1 MYKILF
7 ILLSIFSA
15 TSYAFPQAKIESVT
29 FRGNSFFSS
38 NELLNSMVL
47 RKEKDFDSVQFRYD
61 QISIREK
68 YKSAGFLYAQI
79 DSSSVDYNSDSS
91 FAGLIIYVDEGER
104 VTIGEIEI
112 TGNRVLS
119 REQVLKRFE
128 TGAGEV
134 LSENT
139 LNNDIRE
146 ILQYYESLGM
156 PFAKAE
162 IKDISVYKAA
172 GKDRLKVSIE
182 INENSLVSIDEV
194 KIRGNDDT
202 KDHVITRELKLD
214 KSKPVTVESLRDMK
228 LRLEKLD
235 IFERVEDP
243 KIYRIRNK
251 DRSGLL
257 IEVKEG
263 NTNTFDGIIGYIP
276 PATDDEKG
284 YFTGLI
290 NLSFRNLFG
299 TGRKIEAKW
308 EQEVRETQEL
318 EFRYFEPY
326 LFSFPF
332 NVYAGFLQRIQD
344 STYTRRKFD
353 LKADYTFSNRFTV
366 SALGGYERVIP
377 ADVQNVVF
385 RIADSRTLISGL
397 ELRYDNRDNV
407 YIPTSGG
414 LYRTSYSY
422 GSKKIFNLSELQQL
436 GYRADYSIQRYTAE
450 ADVYLSFFKRQ
461 SNLIK
466 VFGGEVRSDK
476 LEDSDFFRVG
486 GNRTIRGYREEQ
498 FLASRVAY
506 SNIEFRYALSRRS
519 FAFGFYDFGYIFRP
533 EDTLNNF
540 PEQNEFLY
548 GYGIGLRMET
558 ALGLI
563 GVSYALGKG
572 DTFLDGKIHFGL
584 VNDF

>member
-1 MYKILF
+1 MYKPLIILIF
-7 ILLSIFSA
+7 ILSA
-15 TSYAFPQAKIESVT
+15 ISNALPQAKIESIS

-61 QISIREK
+61 RVSIREK
-68 YKSAGFLYAQI
+68 YKSAGFLYARI
-79 DSSSVDYNSDSS
+79 DSSSIDYNSDSS
-91 FAGLIIYVDEGER
+91 LVSLAVYVNEGGR
-104 VTIGEIEI
+104 VTVGEIEI
-112 TGNRVLS
+112 TGNSVLTK
-119 REQVLKRFE
+119 EQVLRHFE
-128 TGAGEV
+128 TGEGDV

-139 LNNDIRE
+139 LNNDIKSLLE
-146 ILQYYESLGM
+146 YYESRGM

-162 IKDISVYKAA
+162 IKDISIYEAA
-172 GKDRLKVSIE
+172 GKDRLRVTID
-182 INENSLVSIDEV
+182 INENSFVSIDEV
-194 KIRGNDDT
+194 KIRGNTDT
-202 KDHVITRELKLD
+202 EDYVITRELKLD
-214 KSKPVTVESLRDMK
+214 KSKPVTVESLQEMK
-228 LRLEKLD
+228 LRLEKLN

-243 KIYRIRNK
+243 KIYRIKNR

-257 IEVKEG
+257 VEVKEG

-276 PATDDEKG
+276 PAADDEKG

-299 TGRKIEAKW
+299 TGRRIEAKW

-326 LFSFPF
+326 LLSLPF
-332 NVYAGFLQRIQD
+332 NVYGGFLQRIQD
-344 STYTRRKFD
+344 STYTRRRLDF
-353 LKADYTFSNRFTV
+353 KADYTFSNKFTIA
-366 SALGGYERVIP
+366 ALGGYERVIP
-377 ADVQNVVF
+377 ADAENLVF
-385 RIADSRTLISGL
+385 RIADSRTLTSGV

-407 YIPTSGG
+407 YIPVSGG

-422 GSKKIFNLSELQQL
+422 GSKKIFNLDELQQL

-461 SNLIK
+461 SNLVK
-466 VFGGEVRSDK
+466 VFAGEVRSDK

-486 GNRTIRGYREEQ
+486 GNRSIRGYREEQ

-506 SNIEFRYALSRRS
+506 SNIELRYALSRRS
-519 FAFGFYDFGYIFRP
+519 FVFGFYDFGYIFRP
-533 EDTLNNF
+533 EDSLNSF
-540 PEQNEFLY
+540 PEQSEFLY